1 MKNKTGILL
10 LMLGVVAGFGGG
22 MNYQKPTLS
31 LSSRSGTWEVVR
43 SDRARW
49 ENSEEMKTF
58 WSVWDMLKKEYV
70 GPLDEKK
77 MIEGATTGMVDAVG
91 DPYTVFLN
99 TDENKSLTQEL
110 DGVFG
115 GIGAEI
121 GFRDEYPTIVAP
133 LKGSPAEKA
142 GLVAGDRILEVDG
155 KVTKGMSAEEIIR
168 NIRGEKGVQV
178 KLVVVR
184 GEERKDFA
192 IVRDVIVDHT
202 VKWEM
207 KDDIAYLEIS
217 QFKNDTAKE
226 LNDQIPAI
234 LAKAPKGLVLD
245 LRNNP
250 GGSLD
255 AVVDVAGRFLKDGDT
270 VLVEKP
276 KSGPEKEDR
285 AKGNQSF
292 AGIKTV
298 VLVNEG
304 SASASEILA
313 GALQDYGLATVVG
326 KTTFGKGLMQGV
338 NTFDDGSALK
348 VTVAEWL
355 TPKRSSI
362 NQKGIKPDVEVEY
375 TENDFK
381 VGNDPQLNKALE
393 LLK

>member
-1 MKNKTGILL
+1 MKNKTGFLL
-10 LMLGVVAGFGGG
+10 LIVGLLLGFGSGIHYDKQGTAVQGG
-22 MNYQKPTLS
+22 FLEM
-31 LSSRSGTWEVVR
+31 VR
-43 SDRARW
+43 GDRARV
-49 ENSEEMKTF
+49 ENSEAMKTF
-58 WSVWDMLKKEYV
+58 WEAWDMLKKEYA
-70 GPLDEKK
+70 GPLDENKL
-77 MIEGATTGMVDAVG
+77 IEGATAGMVDAVG

-99 TDENKSLTQEL
+99 AEENKSLTQEL

-121 GFRDEYPTIVAP
+121 GFKDEYPTIVAP
-133 LKGSPAEKA
+133 LKGSPAEKS
-142 GLVAGDRILEVDG
+142 GLSAGDRILEVDG

-168 NIRGEKGVQV
+168 NIRGEKGTKV
-178 KLVVVR
+178 KLKIMR
-184 GEERKDFA
+184 GEDRKDFE
-192 IVRDVIVDHT
+192 ITRDIIVDHT

-207 KDDIAYLEIS
+207 KDNVAYLEIS

-226 LNDQIPAI
+226 LNDQVPAI
-234 LAKAPKGLVLD
+234 LAKAPRGLVLD

-255 AVVDVAGRFLKDGDT
+255 AVVDVAGRFLKEGDT
-270 VLVEKP
+270 VLIEKP
-276 KSGPEKEDR
+276 KNGPEKEDR

-313 GALQDYGLATVVG
+313 GALKDYGLATVVG

-355 TPKRSSI
+355 TPKRNSI
-362 NQKGIKPDVEVEY
+362 NETGIKPDVEVEY
-375 TENDFK
+375 TEVDYKANR
-381 VGNDPQLNKALE
+381 DPQLEKALE